1 MRFTKIQGVLVNL
14 EKVAEITTMDSFM
27 FFEVSY
33 DNGKTRKFT
42 FDSSELR
49 DAEFD
54 RLEKLIY
61 EIQ

>member
-1 MRFTKIQGVLVNL
+1 MRFTKIRGVLVNL

-54 RLEKLIY
+54 RLEQLIC
-61 EIQ
+61 EI

>member
-1 MRFTKIQGVLVNL
+1 M
-14 EKVAEITTMDSFM
+14 EKVAEITTENSHK
-27 FFEVSY
+27 FFEVHY
-33 DNGKTRKFT
+33 DSGKITKFA
-42 FDSSELR
+42 FDSTELR

>member
-14 EKVAEITTMDSFM
+14 EKVAEITTENSHK
-27 FFEVSY
+27 FFEVHY
-33 DNGKTRKFT
+33 DSGKITKFA
-42 FDSSELR
+42 FDSTELR